1 MILFIVLL
9 LTSPFWV
16 PILIYLVFHLTV
28 FSVKVFPLMIGLV
41 LMLLLPDARLLIVIM
56 SIVYI
61 WYAFFRNRNK
71 TDD

>member
-16 PILIYLVFHLTV
+16 PILIYLVFYLTV
-28 FSVKVFPLMIGLV
+28 FSVKVIPLLIGLV
-41 LMLLLPDARLLIVIM
+41 LMPLLPEARPLILIISV
-56 SIVYI
+56 VYI

-71 TDD
+71 TDE

>member
-16 PILIYLVFHLTV
+16 PILLILGLFTIVFL
-28 FSVKVFPLMIGLV
+28 VKVFPVFIGLI
-41 LMLLLPDARLLIVIM
+41 LMLLFPDARPLIVII
-56 SIVYI
+56 SVVYI
-61 WYAFFRNRNK
+61 WYAFFRNPNK